1 MRNDKRDWT
10 MDLAKVKLYHET
22 KNDKSDKFAKM
33 RKDKFA
39 ESAKFAE
46 S

>member
-22 KNDKSDKFAKM
+22 KNDKSDKLM